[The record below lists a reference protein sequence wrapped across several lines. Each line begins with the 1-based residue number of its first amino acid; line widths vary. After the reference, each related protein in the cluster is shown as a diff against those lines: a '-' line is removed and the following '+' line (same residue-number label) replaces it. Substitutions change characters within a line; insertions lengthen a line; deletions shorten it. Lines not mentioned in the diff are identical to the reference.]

1 MAIWWT
7 ITLEKASFLER
18 PFEEEELLLFGV
30 WSMYIDKEL

>member
-18 PFEEEELLLFGV
+18 PFEEEQLLLFGGLEYV
-30 WSMYIDKEL
+30 YG